1 MANENDGDMV
11 PGLYAKR
18 VHENAPDFVVG
29 KLQIKRDQIDD
40 LGSFLMKWREKNPN
54 KDYLS
59 INMRIGQN
67 GKSICIEDLWEPTK
81 SGGNSAPKDAPK
93 NNGWGS

>member
-18 VHENAPDFVVG
+18 VHENAPEWVVG

-40 LGSFLMKWREKNPN
+40 LGTFLMTWRDKNPDS
-54 KDYLS
+54 DYLNIS
-59 INMRIGQN
+59 MRIGQN
-67 GKSICIEDLWEPTK
+67 GKSICIEDLWKPT
-81 SGGNSAPKDAPK
+81 GGNDSSSPAPAK
-93 NNGWGS
+93 NSGWGS

>member
-18 VHENAPDFVVG
+18 VHENAPEWVVG

-40 LGSFLMKWREKNPN
+40 LGTFLMNWRDKNPD
-54 KDYLS
+54 KEYLN

-67 GKSICIEDLWEPTK
+67 GKSICIEDLWKPT
-81 SGGNSAPKDAPK
+81 GGNDASSPAPAK
-93 NNGWGS
+93 NSGWGS